1 MRLIII
7 ALAALLLAVPAIA
20 PTAFAVTDTLDAAPT
35 VAPSTLLNGG
45 TTPAPGKPT
54 PHRTTAPHRV
64 VPTKPTHPIHHTR
77 NPVHVAPTK
86 PGRYSTGPA
95 SGGHYTNVDGVS
107 VHRPMHSSSI
117 PAGACAKCGDGTYSF
132 AQHHRGACSHHGGV
146 AVWY

>member
-1 MRLIII
+1 MKHLVT
-7 ALAALLLAVPAIA
+7 ALALTALLFAGPARAAV
-20 PTAFAVTDTLDAAPT
+20 DTLDAAPT

-45 TTPAPGKPT
+45 TTPTTKP
-54 PHRTTAPHRV
+54 TTAPHRV

-86 PGRYSTGPA
+86 PGRYSTGPGTGA
-95 SGGHYTNVDGVS
+95 HYTNVDGVS